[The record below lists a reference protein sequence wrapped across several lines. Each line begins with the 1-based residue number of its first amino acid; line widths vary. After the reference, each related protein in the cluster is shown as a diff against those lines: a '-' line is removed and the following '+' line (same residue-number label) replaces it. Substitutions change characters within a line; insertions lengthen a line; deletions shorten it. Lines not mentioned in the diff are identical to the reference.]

1 MNKALFGYLKS
12 QLKVHAR
19 SLSVQGVLLQIQNVD
34 EKMSNTIHHNWKL
47 DDELL
52 KLGWTFYQQT
62 SPYIFGIVIMT
73 QGVNSVI
80 NVLKV
85 WHICWMDVMQ
95 SLEIFTVKNTIE

>member
-1 MNKALFGYLKS
+1 MNNLATMIFNDKLCHSNNLNKALIEYLKS

-52 KLGWTFYQQT
+52 KLG
-62 SPYIFGIVIMT
+62 
-73 QGVNSVI
+73 
-80 NVLKV
+80 
-85 WHICWMDVMQ
+85 
-95 SLEIFTVKNTIE
+95 